1 MDDLSAHRQWAN
13 RPADERYP
21 SVEALHAV
29 VASEAERSVE
39 EGASIRG
46 MFVIPAGGIPNV
58 ADVKFDPAAPGKRG
72 VEVSFAGGKT
82 YGLTPFAFEQ
92 LSRIAGAP
100 PGYLSER
107 SPELAVE
114 CIREGLRD
122 VVAEAPN
129 RGYQFLVTD
138 NVIRGITSKGYCRIW
153 DHEVTKEARDLG
165 DGWVVPPGRPAVSNQ
180 KVRPATEDDVLKSGA
195 FGLSINVGDM
205 IGDSGVYRG
214 DRDLFILKVNPE
226 RNFDD
231 GAGNPISRAV
241 MFWNSEVGY
250 KSIGFKALGF
260 KHVCGNHILWGTSDV
275 LNVRRI
281 HRGNGTRKVFE
292 DLKAFLKVYADS
304 STTREEVMIAA
315 ARTKLI
321 AETREDVV
329 KKVGAMAF
337 SSQKI
342 ATDAML
348 LAEQHYDTHRAD
360 PKSFWGMV
368 EGLTYLSQR
377 QPNADT
383 RLDVEKIGGK
393 LMASVK

>member
-1 MDDLSAHRQWAN
+1 MNDTSAHRQWAT
-13 RPADERYP
+13 RPADERFP
-21 SVEALHAV
+21 SVTALHDIV
-29 VASEAERSVE
+29 SDEAARSHE
-39 EGASIRG
+39 ETVNLKG
-46 MFVIPAGGIPNV
+46 MLVTTSSGTPNV
-58 ADVKFDPAAPGKRG
+58 ADIRFDPAAPGKRG
-72 VEVSFAGGKT
+72 VEVTLSDGKS

-100 PGYLSER
+100 PSYLTER
-107 SPELAVE
+107 SPDLAVQ
-114 CIREGLRD
+114 CLREGLSD
-122 VVAEAPN
+122 VIAEAPN
-129 RGYQFLVTD
+129 RGYQFLITD

-153 DHEVTKEARDLG
+153 DHEVTEQARDIG

-180 KVRPATEDDVLKSGA
+180 KVRPATEEDVLKGGK
-195 FGLSINVGDM
+195 FGLSINIGDM
-205 IGDSGVYRG
+205 IGDAGVYRG
-214 DRDLFILKVNPE
+214 DRDLFILMVNPD

-231 GAGNPISRAV
+231 GAGNAISRAV

-260 KHVCGNHILWGTSDV
+260 KHVCGNHILWGTKDV
-275 LNVRRI
+275 LNIRRI
-281 HRGNGTRKVFE
+281 HRGDGTRRVFE
-292 DLKAFLKVYADS
+292 DLKGFLKIYADG
-304 STTREEVMIAA
+304 STTREQVMIAA
-315 ARTKLI
+315 ARTKLV

-342 ATDAML
+342 ALDAML
-348 LAEQHYDTHRAD
+348 LAEQHYDTHRSD

-383 RLDVEKIGGK
+383 RLNIEKIGGK
-393 LMASVK
+393 LMDAVC